1 MTGQQLKNSIL
12 QLAVQ
17 GKLVPQDPA
26 DEPASQLL
34 ARIREE
40 KEQLIREKK
49 IKREKNPSE
58 IFRGD
63 DGHFYERVG
72 KNEPVCIDEELPF
85 EIPETWEWARLFNLF
100 SIINGDR
107 GKNYP
112 AKSTLK
118 PTGIPFISALNLNG
132 KTVVQDEN
140 LLCMTEDQYNRLGNG
155 KLIQDDIV
163 VCIRG
168 SLGKHGKYPF
178 TKGAIASS
186 LVILRSII
194 SASSISDYIM
204 MWLDAP
210 IFFAEIKKYDNGTAQ
225 PNLAAKSLEQFF
237 VPLPPLAEQQRIV
250 AKIEELMPFVDRY
263 DKLEKQLQALNTTF
277 PDQLK
282 KSILQEAI
290 QGKLVPQDPADEP
303 ASALLERIRAE
314 KEQLI
319 KDGKIK
325 REKNPS
331 QIFRG
336 EDGHFYERV
345 GKNEPVCI
353 DEELPFEIPET
364 WEWTRLQELATK
376 IGSGSTPT
384 GGRAVY
390 VTSGIKFIRSQNVY
404 NDGLHLN
411 DVAYIPDEIN
421 AKKPNS
427 IVQAKDI
434 LLNITGGSIGRC
446 AIVPDDFDIANINQH
461 VMIIR
466 QIDPALRFW
475 IHSVLISNYIQDLI
489 MDVQVGVSREGLSAT
504 KIKAFFIPM
513 PPLAEQQHIIEKLE
527 QLNVFIDQLTKS

>member
-26 DEPASQLL
+26 DEPASVLL
-34 ARIREE
+34 SRIREE
-40 KEQLIREKK
+40 KEQLIHEKK
-49 IKREKNPSE
+49 IKRKKNPSQ
-58 IFRGD
+58 IFRGE

-72 KNEPVCIDEELPF
+72 KADPVCIDEELPF
-85 EIPETWEWARLFNLF
+85 EIPETWEWARLGNIL
-100 SIINGDR
+100 SVKG
-107 GKNYP
+107 GKRVPKGY
-112 AKSTLK
+112 
-118 PTGIPFISALNLNG
+118 AL
-132 KTVVQDEN
+132 
-140 LLCMTEDQYNRLGNG
+140 
-155 KLIQDDIV
+155 
-163 VCIRG
+163 
-168 SLGKHGKYPF
+168 
-178 TKGAIASS
+178 
-186 LVILRSII
+186 
-194 SASSISDYIM
+194 
-204 MWLDAP
+204 LDAP
-210 IFFAEIKKYDNGTAQ
+210 TDHIYIRVTDMKNNTLTTNKLKYISNEIFEQIKNYTISKDDLYLTIAGTIGNAGVVPDIFDGMNLTENAVKLTEIKINKLYVLLTILSPFIQDQFVDKTNKVAQ
-225 PNLAAKSLEQFF
+225 PKLAIKRIESTLF
-237 VPLPPLAEQQRIV
+237 PLPPLAEQQRIV
-250 AKIEELMPFVDRY
+250 AKIEELLPYVERY
-263 DKLEKQLQALNTTF
+263 EESQNKLETLNTIF

-303 ASALLERIRAE
+303 ASALLERIHAE